1 MIFTGPDNE
10 IKEDFHVNEEKSE
23 AKRQYHV
30 WLRPST
36 IDQSDTLFRIEN
48 CKNRSE
54 FIEKAIRFYCG
65 YILNNKENTLL
76 PAAVSSVMEGKL
88 EGFENRM
95 ARLLFKLAVEQ
106 AMMMHIIACDTDIDE
121 VQLDQLRGQ
130 CIGEVKR
137 TNGQISF
144 KDALRYQ
151 KSL

>member
-1 MIFTGPDNE
+1 MTRSFVSIDATAAE
-10 IKEDFHVNEEKSE
+10 ISQQMEGGDS
-23 AKRQYHV
+23 
-30 WLRPST
+30 
-36 IDQSDTLFRIEN
+36 ID
-48 CKNRSE
+48 
-54 FIEKAIRFYCG
+54 AIRVKAVFYSLFFG
-65 YILNNKENTLL
+65 DSQPSIKN
-76 PAAVSSVMEGKL
+76 
-88 EGFENRM
+88 M